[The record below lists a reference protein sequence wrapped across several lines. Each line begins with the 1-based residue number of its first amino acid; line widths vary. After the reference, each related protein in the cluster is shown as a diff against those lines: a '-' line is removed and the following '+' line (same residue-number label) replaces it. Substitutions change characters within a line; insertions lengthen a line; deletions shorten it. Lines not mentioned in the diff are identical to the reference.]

1 MALIPTWY
9 SASTKQIAEK
19 ALQRGVLKYP
29 GLCYIQDS
37 KSIAWVTIDN
47 TLEYVKGDKQITDVK
62 CIGSNLMFF
71 SGDKLLF
78 SYDISMTDEDKD
90 HIIEE
95 VKKTIGLDNYVKSSE
110 LSTLLDNIIGNLE
123 DKSTVVDY
131 INSLSYNKLFDVPI
145 VNLIGT
151 LTVPVKI
158 SSLDDGIYKVKGQC
172 IIGGNNTTVQSSAD
186 DVLYLVS
193 HDADTSSTT
202 ITKMQGKSITLY
214 FIQQDGEYTTDRYIT
229 ESWINEQNFASADSV
244 KEYVSNIIEETVLD
258 VLDEHIDAAL
268 DRKLGGIDNKYISR
282 RKLIMAKL
290 QFATLSN
297 LQEFLNLHNVQIDSK
312 ISEAVK
318 NSIKT
323 VSQSEDGYTLYFY
336 TKTAPVTIDEAAFTI
351 TIPQPTGKADKVKG
365 AISGHLAGLDA
376 NGNLVD
382 SGKAATDFDAAG
394 AANTAKTEVMSYVG
408 TIPADAKAKDVVS
421 YIKEAVKTGT
431 YDDSALKA
439 SVAANTAAIGTLNGT
454 GDGSVKKAVADAVA
468 KIVADAPEAY
478 DTLKEISDWI
488 STHTSD
494 AATMNSQIKTNK
506 EDITKLKTLIG
517 TLPESATSKDIVS
530 YIAEYVSKA
539 LADSDLSQYAKAA
552 DLEAA
557 VGRIDTIE
565 KKLPTLEAADK
576 KNAEDITAV
585 KGRMDTAEGKITA
598 VEKDLATEKPKIAK
612 NTSDIT
618 ALKGLVGDGYEA
630 IPSASIKG
638 LFTA

>member
-1 MALIPTWY
+1 
-9 SASTKQIAEK
+9 
-19 ALQRGVLKYP
+19 
-29 GLCYIQDS
+29 
-37 KSIAWVTIDN
+37 
-47 TLEYVKGDKQITDVK
+47 
-62 CIGSNLMFF
+62 
-71 SGDKLLF
+71 
-78 SYDISMTDEDKD
+78 
-90 HIIEE
+90 
-95 VKKTIGLDNYVKSSE
+95 
-110 LSTLLDNIIGNLE
+110 
-123 DKSTVVDY
+123 
-131 INSLSYNKLFDVPI
+131 
-145 VNLIGT
+145 
-151 LTVPVKI
+151 
-158 SSLDDGIYKVKGQC
+158 
-172 IIGGNNTTVQSSAD
+172 
-186 DVLYLVS
+186 
-193 HDADTSSTT
+193 
-202 ITKMQGKSITLY
+202 
-214 FIQQDGEYTTDRYIT
+214 
-229 ESWINEQNFASADSV
+229 
-244 KEYVSNIIEETVLD
+244 
-258 VLDEHIDAAL
+258 
-268 DRKLGGIDNKYISR
+268 
-282 RKLIMAKL
+282 MAKL

-318 NSIKT
+318 SSIKT

-336 TKTAPVTIDEAAFTI
+336 TKTAPVTIDEAAFII
-351 TIPQPTGKADKVKG
+351 TIPRPTGKADKVKG
-365 AISGHLAGLDA
+365 AVKGHLAGLDE

-382 SGKAATDFDAAG
+382 SGKTAANFDAAG

-408 TIPADAKAKDVVS
+408 TIPADAKAKNVVA
-421 YIKEAVKTGT
+421 YIKEAVTTGH

-454 GDGSVKKAVADAVA
+454 GNGSVKKAVADAVA

-488 STHTSD
+488 STHASD

-552 DLEAA
+552 DLKAA
-557 VGRIDTIE
+557 VGRIDALE
-565 KKLPTLEAADK
+565 KKVPTLEAADK
-576 KNAEDITAV
+576 TNANNIAAITTRV
-585 KGRMDTAEGKITA
+585 TTAEGKITA

-618 ALKGLVGDGYEA
+618 ALKGLVGAGYEA